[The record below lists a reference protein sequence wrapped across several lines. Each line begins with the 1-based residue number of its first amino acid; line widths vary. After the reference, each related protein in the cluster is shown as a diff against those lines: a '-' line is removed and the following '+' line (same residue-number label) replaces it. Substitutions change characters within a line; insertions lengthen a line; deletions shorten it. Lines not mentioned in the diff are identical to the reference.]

1 VGQKGATADASAVT
15 TPLPPALVAFVE
27 LFDRGAYWESHE
39 VLEGA
44 WRESR
49 SDFYKGLILLAS
61 AYVHVARG
69 NAHGVVAQL
78 RKAEHRLEPYAPAYG
93 GVDVAA
99 LLAHA
104 TRARRAIEDRLA
116 GPAPDLPALVPQP
129 RLVLTAAHVRGD
141 EPELAPGGSRL
152 SPPDSAGID
161 RAP

>member
-1 VGQKGATADASAVT
+1 VT
-15 TPLPPALVAFVE
+15 TSLPPALVAFVE

-44 WRESR
+44 WRASR

-61 AYVHVARG
+61 AYVHVVRG

-78 RKAEHRLEPYAPAYG
+78 RKAEHHLQPYAPAYG

-104 TRARRAIEDRLA
+104 RRAHRAVEDRLA
-116 GPAPDLPALVPQP
+116 GPTPNLPALVPHLP
-129 RLVLTAAHVRGD
+129 LVLSAAHVRGD
-141 EPELAPGGSRL
+141 EPELAAGGSRP
-152 SPPDSAGID
+152 STT
-161 RAP
+161 